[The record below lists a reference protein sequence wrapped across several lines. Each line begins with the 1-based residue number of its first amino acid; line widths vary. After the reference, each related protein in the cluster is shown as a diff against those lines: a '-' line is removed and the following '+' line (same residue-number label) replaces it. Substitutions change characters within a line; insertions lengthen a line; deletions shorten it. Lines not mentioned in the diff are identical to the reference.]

1 MQKLLSV
8 IIPSYN
14 SGDFVETAIE
24 SVLLLNSDD
33 VEIIVVNDGSTD
45 NTDEVLKRY
54 SNNKSIIVETI
65 SNHGTGYARN
75 FGFKKASGKW
85 IAYLDADDTFIYGTK
100 LLGYLRA
107 ANDETEIIYAP
118 RAKTNFDLSADIE
131 ILYPETAE
139 EVNNKIPRLEFW
151 TGIYNAGFLRK
162 NNIKFY
168 EYRAQDIESA
178 FRYLCFSRAKNIKI
192 ENDLF
197 FILQRV
203 NVQSNTHTWN
213 IHKLNRIKA
222 LVYFDL
228 FETTPFEED
237 KEFLFFSAFNCI
249 KKYAEYSL
257 KNGIEDKADFSVM
270 KKLRAKMGD
279 YDYPFIPK
287 KELKRIKGVFFKLTL
302 KNKKFVS
309 PETAVA
315 ENLKITNEEAIK
327 RLKEIKIP

>member
-14 SGDFVETAIE
+14 SGKFVETAIE

-45 NTDEVLKRY
+45 NTAEVLKRY

-75 FGFKKASGKW
+75 RGLKMASGRW

-107 ANDETEIIYAP
+107 VDDNAEVIYTP
-118 RAKTNFDLSADIE
+118 RAQTNFDLSGEIE
-131 ILYPETAE
+131 ILCPETAD
-139 EVNNKIPRLEFW
+139 EVNHKIPRLEFW
-151 TGIYNAGFLRK
+151 TGIYKSDFLRE
-162 NNIKFY
+162 NDIKFY
-168 EYRAQDIESA
+168 EYSQQDIESA

-203 NVQSNTHTWN
+203 NMQSNTHTWKL
-213 IHKLNRIKA
+213 HKLYRIKA

-228 FETTPFEED
+228 FETTPYNED
-237 KEFLFFSAFNCI
+237 KEFLFMSAFDCL
-249 KKYAEYSL
+249 KKYAEYSAD
-257 KNGIEDKADFSVM
+257 NGIEDKADFSVM
-270 KKLRAKMGD
+270 KKLRAKMGN

-302 KNKKFVS
+302 KNKKFVP